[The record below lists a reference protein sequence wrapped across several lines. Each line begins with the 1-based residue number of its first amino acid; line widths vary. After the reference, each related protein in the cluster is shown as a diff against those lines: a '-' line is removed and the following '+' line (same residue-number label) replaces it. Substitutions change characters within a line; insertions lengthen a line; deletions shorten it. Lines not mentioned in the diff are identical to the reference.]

1 MRTTTETCGP
11 PLSHYLLEARVGR
24 WPRST
29 LRRKAC
35 ESGCRTAISIVT
47 AVLEAYPRCRATAY
61 TAPDGAQAGV
71 STAPN
76 TRPSTMHYS
85 RQSQRRFGGKCPK
98 GMTVLRFRQSLKNR
112 YLLTGESPRQLR
124 RDRAGN
130 QSSPHARIP
139 SAVGDQALLESWVM
153 RRLQWAPLG
162 DETYPLGARRIRI
175 PEHGT
180 PVIHLDDRSTIGQET
195 AQRVCE
201 VLLPISGPDG
211 PIEHGVPALR
221 VRSVAGRDLTIGLM
235 GTSAALTI
243 RAAVPWAA
251 VLSLWQQE
259 LELDGFRPRWDSAC
273 PVEYEDTFIDI
284 HASWAELGSAM
295 LRRLAIF
302 QQGGV
307 PYGVDGWINPGT
319 WILELTTDHVSS
331 CSPDLKVRHDKFL
344 ALLCD
349 EHLGLALRID
359 SESCICDKPFG
370 FGAACIYYLVP
381 RHGRSRQQ
389 LQLRFRWVPG
399 HRDFLKDLRAASK
412 DRR

>member
-1 MRTTTETCGP
+1 MPGHRIHGATRGSSRCFDCTITQ
-11 PLSHYLLEARVGR
+11 AFNQ
-24 WPRST
+24 
-29 LRRKAC
+29 
-35 ESGCRTAISIVT
+35 ESQ
-47 AVLEAYPRCRATAY
+47 PAT
-61 TAPDGAQAGV
+61 
-71 STAPN
+71 
-76 TRPSTMHYS
+76 
-85 RQSQRRFGGKCPK
+85 QRRFGGKCPK

-112 YLLTGESPRQLR
+112 YLLTGESPRQLLHQR
-124 RDRAGN
+124 IGQ

-175 PEHGT
+175 PEHGI
-180 PVIHLDDRSTIGQET
+180 PVIHLDDRSTIGEET

-235 GTSAALTI
+235 GTSAALSI

-259 LELDGFRPRWDSAC
+259 LESDGFRPRWDSAC
-273 PVEYEDTFIDI
+273 PLEYEDTFIDI
-284 HASWAELGSAM
+284 HASWAELGSAL

-319 WILELTTDHVSS
+319 WILELTTDDVSS
-331 CSPDLKVRHDKFL
+331 CSPDLKIRHDEFL
-344 ALLCD
+344 ARLCD

-359 SESCICDKPFG
+359 SECCICDQPFG
-370 FGAACIYYLVP
+370 FGAACIYYLAP
-381 RHGRSRQQ
+381 RHGRSQ
-389 LQLRFRWVPG
+389 LQLQIRFRWVPG
-399 HRDFLKDLRAASK
+399 QRDYLEAFHRARKN
-412 DRR
+412 RR